1 MSESSPATEKKK
13 FPLIP
18 LIISLLLVYF
28 VFNNPGR
35 AWYILMVMFSFG
47 MIIFVHELGHF
58 LAAKS
63 VGIKVEEF
71 ASGFDRFHTF
81 ILHGPSGASNSS
93 RTCRCTL
100 EKPTT

>member
-1 MSESSPATEKKK
+1 MSDSTPVIEKKK

-18 LIISLLLVYF
+18 LIILAMLIYF
-28 VFNNPGR
+28 IVGDPGR
-35 AWYILMVMFSFG
+35 AWYILMVLISFG

-71 ASGFDRFHTF
+71 AIGFGRIVLGWRKTKEGYRLRFLPKKISETE
-81 ILHGPSGASNSS
+81 
-93 RTCRCTL
+93 R
-100 EKPTT
+100 